1 MNRDDSQFMEAVIR
15 ISVNHRSV
23 KSYVELIGIVK
34 NRYGKS

>member
-1 MNRDDSQFMEAVIR
+1 MNRDDSQFMEAVI
-15 ISVNHRSV
+15 SMNHRSV